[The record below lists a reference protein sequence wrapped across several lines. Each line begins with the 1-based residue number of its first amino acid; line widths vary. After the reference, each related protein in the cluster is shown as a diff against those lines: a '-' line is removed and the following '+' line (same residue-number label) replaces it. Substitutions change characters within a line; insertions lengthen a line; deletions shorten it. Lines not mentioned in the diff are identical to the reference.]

1 MFAGSSKHEWYIL
14 ASWGCV
20 GIFYEWIGVGG
31 VNEGILWVDGGGIS
45 WAWVEFFFWWGGGV
59 WVVTH
64 FSITPLKS
72 IEKLFVVD
80 FDYGDN
86 GSFAFHR
93 FHCYSY

>member
-1 MFAGSSKHEWYIL
+1 MKAYFGLVAVVYLGHGW
-14 ASWGCV
+14 
-20 GIFYEWIGVGG
+20 
-31 VNEGILWVDGGGIS
+31 N
-45 WAWVEFFFWWGGGV
+45 FFFGGGGGV